1 MAKLSPLARV
11 KADHGSKAELAKK
24 VAAVLDR
31 PESED
36 AAAFEARVS
45 HMSNAQLLRLL
56 AANTFV
62 QNKFG
67 SKEKLVAAIVTA
79 RFAGGNADYA
89 NKISGFT
96 LPKLIDLAR
105 QHKLV
110 KTNEFR

>member
-1 MAKLSPLARV
+1 MSKLSPLARV
-11 KADHGSKAELAKK
+11 KADHGSKADLAKK
-24 VAAVLDR
+24 VAAILDR

-36 AAAFEARVS
+36 AAAFETRVS

-56 AANTFV
+56 AASSFV
-62 QNKFG
+62 GTKFG
-67 SKEKLVAAIVTA
+67 TKEKLVAAIVSA
-79 RFAGGNADYA
+79 RFVGGNEDYT

>member
-11 KADHGSKAELAKK
+11 KAEHGSKAELAKK
-24 VAAVLDR
+24 VAAILDR
-31 PESED
+31 PEGED

-56 AANTFV
+56 AAHNFV
-62 QNKFG
+62 QTKFG
-67 SKEKLVAAIVTA
+67 SKEKLVAAIVTT
-79 RFAGGNADYA
+79 RFPGGNEDYS

-110 KTNEFR
+110 RPSEFR